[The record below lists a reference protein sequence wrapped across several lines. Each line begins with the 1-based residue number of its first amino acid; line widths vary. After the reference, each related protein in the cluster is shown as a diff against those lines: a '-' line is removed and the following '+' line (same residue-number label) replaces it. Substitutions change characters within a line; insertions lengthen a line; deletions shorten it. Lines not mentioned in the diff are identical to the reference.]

1 MEPAVRN
8 DRDEVVGR
16 EGIHHRDSK
25 CHVMILFGV
34 ALTEDELVVE
44 ENDFSIDIFDED
56 PE

>member
-1 MEPAVRN
+1 
-8 DRDEVVGR
+8 
-16 EGIHHRDSK
+16 
-25 CHVMILFGV
+25 MILFGV